1 MEISQLPGLGPKRAE
16 ALRKAGLNSV
26 ADLLYNI
33 PRTYLD
39 QTKVTPIGNCHVGD
53 KVVLIGTI
61 QRSGIVR
68 GRKSRFVATLTD
80 GSGEMQL
87 LFFQGANYWA
97 KKIQN
102 GTRWLVAGTVG
113 EYRGLQ
119 MSHPDM
125 QPFDEDEEF
134 SGSIQPVYPISESC
148 REARMEQKF
157 FRKLYKTIFNFP
169 GLTLPGLCPRVLT
182 DYLKFRPVMENLRT
196 LHMPKEFPAIYKAKR
211 ELKVLELLPFCLRMV
226 KRRENQKMRGHE
238 RCIDLGSVMAAKSQ
252 LPFSLTHGQ
261 EEALDTIIAGL
272 NGKKQFHAL
281 LQGDVG
287 CGKTVVAMLAMM
299 AVCGGGRLVAGS
311 DMRVVG
317 NGAAARVLN
326 GAEGQALNSALNS
339 AEPAPSASGT
349 ATAVAGNGM
358 REQCALMVPTDILAR
373 QHFKSLKPFFDAAGL
388 NVRLLVG
395 ATPAA
400 EKKVILGEIQMGL
413 ADVVIGTHA
422 LFSKDVIFAR
432 LGLVVIDEQHRF
444 GVGQREALLAKGNY
458 PDMLVMS
465 ATPIPRSL
473 AMTLYGDLKVISI
486 KEKPAGRKPIKTR
499 LVNAAKREDMKKFI
513 CKEALGGNLC
523 YWIASR
529 VGSDE
534 EGNARS
540 VDEIVEELQSFI
552 AGPGRA
558 INGSI
563 NSSINGA
570 GHAGTNGA
578 AAQAG
583 VNGATQAGLNGAT
596 NQALNGAAT
605 QVLNGAGLKVAG
617 VHGQM
622 DEKQRDEIIAQF
634 AAGKIHILVATTVI
648 EVGVNVPAANLMVI
662 DQPDRFGLAQLHQL
676 RGRVGRGNMEAWC
689 FLMIPEGD
697 AAETSM
703 ERLSQFS
710 QTEDGFEIAELDLMN
725 RGAGNLEGN
734 EQSGAWVFR
743 WFDWIADQ
751 ELISQTLET
760 AEKILNDKVAFDE
773 NAREQIQA
781 WYGEKDFKNEDG
793 VH

>member
-1 MEISQLPGLGPKRAE
+1 MEISQLPGLGPKRVE
-16 ALRKAGLNSV
+16 ALRKAGLNSI

-39 QTKVTPIGNCHVGD
+39 QTKVTPIGNCRVGE
-53 KVVLIGTI
+53 KVVLIGRI
-61 QRSGIVR
+61 SRSGIVR
-68 GRKSRFVATLTD
+68 GRKSRFVATLSD
-80 GSGEMQL
+80 GTGEIQL
-87 LFFQGANYWA
+87 LFFHAASFWA
-97 KKIQN
+97 RRIKN
-102 GTRWLVAGTVG
+102 DTRWLVTGQVG
-113 EYRGLQ
+113 EFRGLQ
-119 MSHPDM
+119 MTHPEM
-125 QPFDEDEEF
+125 QQLDDDEEF
-134 SGSIQPVYPISESC
+134 NGCIQPVYSISEAC
-148 REARMEQKF
+148 RDARMEQKF
-157 FRKLYKTIFNFP
+157 FRGLYKTIFNFP
-169 GLTLPGLCPRVLT
+169 GLTLSGLCPRELT
-182 DYLKFRPVMENLRT
+182 DYLHFAPVMQNLRA
-196 LHMPKEFPAIYKAKR
+196 LHQPKDFPSIYRAKR

-226 KRRENQKMRGHE
+226 KRRENQKLRGHE
-238 RCIDLGSVMAAKSQ
+238 RQIDLGTVMATKAK
-252 LPFSLTHGQ
+252 LPFSLTRGQ
-261 EEALDTIIAGL
+261 DDALDTIVAGL

-299 AVCGGGRLVAGS
+299 AVCGAGG
-311 DMRVVG
+311 D
-317 NGAAARVLN
+317 
-326 GAEGQALNSALNS
+326 
-339 AEPAPSASGT
+339 
-349 ATAVAGNGM
+349 AVAETGM

-373 QHFKSLKPFFDAAGL
+373 QHYKSLKPFFDAAGL

-400 EKKVILGEIQMGL
+400 ERKVILGELQMGL

-422 LFSKDVIFAR
+422 LFSKDVIFSR
-432 LGLVVIDEQHRF
+432 LGFVVIDEQHRF
-444 GVGQREALLAKGNY
+444 GVGQREALLAKGDY

-473 AMTLYGDLKVISI
+473 AMTLYGDLKVVSI

-513 CKEALGGNLC
+513 CKEAASGNLC

-529 VGSDE
+529 VGSDD
-534 EGNARS
+534 EGGARS
-540 VDEIVEELQSFI
+540 VDEIVDELRAYI

-558 INGSI
+558 
-563 NSSINGA
+563 
-570 GHAGTNGA
+570 
-578 AAQAG
+578 
-583 VNGATQAGLNGAT
+583 
-596 NQALNGAAT
+596 
-605 QVLNGAGLKVAG
+605 VLNGSTLKVAG

-622 DEKQRDEIIAQF
+622 DEAERDGIIAQF
-634 AAGKIHILVATTVI
+634 AAGKIQILVATTVI

-676 RGRVGRGNMEAWC
+676 RGRVGRGDAQAWC

-697 AAETSM
+697 AADTSM

-760 AEKILNDKVAFDE
+760 AEHILKDRDAFDDT
-773 NAREQIQA
+773 AREKIQA
-781 WYGEKDFKNEDG
+781 WYGEKEFANEDG

>member
-1 MEISQLPGLGPKRAE
+1 MEISQLPGLGPKRVE
-16 ALRKAGLNSV
+16 ALRKSGLVSI

-39 QTKVTPIGNCHVGD
+39 QTKVSTIGNCHPGE

-61 QRSGIVR
+61 SRSGIVR
-68 GRKSRFVATLTD
+68 GRSSRFIATLTD
-80 GSGEMQL
+80 GSGEIQL
-87 LFFQGANYWA
+87 LFFRGTSFWA
-97 KKIQN
+97 RKIKN
-102 GTRWLVAGTVG
+102 GTRWLVTGQVG

-119 MSHPDM
+119 ITHPDL
-125 QPFDEDEEF
+125 QPIDEGEEF
-134 SGSIQPVYPISESC
+134 NGCIQPIYPISEAC

-157 FRKLYKTIFNFP
+157 FRGLYKTVFNFP
-169 GLTLPGLCPRVLT
+169 GLTLSGLCPRELT
-182 DYLKFRPVMENLRT
+182 DYLHFAPVMANLRT
-196 LHMPKEFPAIYKAKR
+196 LHQPQDFPSIYKAKR

-226 KRRENQKMRGHE
+226 KRRENQKLRGHE
-238 RCIDLGSVMAAKSQ
+238 RQIDLGTVMAAKAR
-252 LPFSLTHGQ
+252 LPFSLTRGQ
-261 EEALDTIIAGL
+261 EEALDTIVAGL

-287 CGKTVVAMLAMM
+287 CGKTVVAMLAIM
-299 AVCGGGRLVAGS
+299 AVCGAG
-311 DMRVVG
+311 
-317 NGAAARVLN
+317 
-326 GAEGQALNSALNS
+326 
-339 AEPAPSASGT
+339 
-349 ATAVAGNGM
+349 
-358 REQCALMVPTDILAR
+358 EQCALMVPTDILAR

-388 NVRLLVG
+388 SVRLLVG

-400 EKKVILGEIQMGL
+400 EKKTILGELQMGL
-413 ADVVIGTHA
+413 ANVVIGTHA
-422 LFSKDVIFAR
+422 LFSKDVTFAK
-432 LGLVVIDEQHRF
+432 LGFVIIDEQHRF
-444 GVGQREALLAKGNY
+444 GVGQREALLAKGDY

-499 LVNAAKREDMKKFI
+499 LVNASKRDDMKKFI
-513 CKEALGGNLC
+513 CTEAAGGNLC

-529 VGSDE
+529 VGTDE
-534 EGNARS
+534 EGSARS
-540 VDEIVEELQSFI
+540 VDEIVDELRNYI

-558 INGSI
+558 IPG
-563 NSSINGA
+563 
-570 GHAGTNGA
+570 
-578 AAQAG
+578 
-583 VNGATQAGLNGAT
+583 GAT
-596 NQALNGAAT
+596 
-605 QVLNGAGLKVAG
+605 LKVAG

-622 DEKQRDEIIAQF
+622 DEAQRDAIIARF
-634 AAGKIHILVATTVI
+634 AKGEIHILVATTVI

-676 RGRVGRGNMEAWC
+676 RGRVGRGDAQAWC

-697 AAETSM
+697 AADSSI

-710 QTEDGFEIAELDLMN
+710 QTEDGFEIAELDLQN

-760 AEKILNDKVAFDE
+760 AEHILKDSGSFDE
-773 NAREQIQA
+773 SARMKIQA
-781 WYGEKDFKNEDG
+781 WYGEKEFANEDG

>member
-1 MEISQLPGLGPKRAE
+1 MEISQLPGLGPKRVE
-16 ALRKAGLNSV
+16 ALRKAGLNSI

-39 QTKVTPIGNCHVGD
+39 QTKVTPIGNCRVGE
-53 KVVLIGTI
+53 KVVLIGRI
-61 QRSGIVR
+61 SRSGIVR
-68 GRKSRFVATLTD
+68 GRKSRFVATLSD
-80 GSGEMQL
+80 GTGEIQL
-87 LFFQGANYWA
+87 LFFHAASFWA
-97 KKIQN
+97 RRIKN
-102 GTRWLVAGTVG
+102 DTRWLVTGQVG
-113 EYRGLQ
+113 EFRGLQ
-119 MSHPDM
+119 MTHPEM
-125 QPFDEDEEF
+125 QQLDDDEEF
-134 SGSIQPVYPISESC
+134 NGCIQPVYSISEAC
-148 REARMEQKF
+148 RDARMEQKF
-157 FRKLYKTIFNFP
+157 FRGLYKTIFNFP
-169 GLTLPGLCPRVLT
+169 GLTLSGLCPRELT
-182 DYLKFRPVMENLRT
+182 DYLHFAPVMQNLRA
-196 LHMPKEFPAIYKAKR
+196 LHQPKDFPSIYRAKR

-226 KRRENQKMRGHE
+226 KRRENQKLRGHE
-238 RCIDLGSVMAAKSQ
+238 RQIDLGTVMATKAK
-252 LPFSLTHGQ
+252 LPFSLTRGQ
-261 EEALDTIIAGL
+261 DDALDTIVAGL

-299 AVCGGGRLVAGS
+299 AVCGAGG
-311 DMRVVG
+311 D
-317 NGAAARVLN
+317 
-326 GAEGQALNSALNS
+326 
-339 AEPAPSASGT
+339 
-349 ATAVAGNGM
+349 AVAETGM

-373 QHFKSLKPFFDAAGL
+373 QHYKSLKPFFDAAGL

-400 EKKVILGEIQMGL
+400 ERKVILGEIQMGL

-422 LFSKDVIFAR
+422 LFSKDVIFSR
-432 LGLVVIDEQHRF
+432 LGFVVIDEQHRF
-444 GVGQREALLAKGNY
+444 GVGQREALLAKGDY

-473 AMTLYGDLKVISI
+473 AMTLYGDLKVVSI

-499 LVNAAKREDMKKFI
+499 LVNASKREDMKNFI
-513 CKEALGGNLC
+513 CKEAASGNLC

-529 VGSDE
+529 VGSDD
-534 EGNARS
+534 EGGARS
-540 VDEIVEELQSFI
+540 VDEIVDELRAYI

-558 INGSI
+558 
-563 NSSINGA
+563 
-570 GHAGTNGA
+570 
-578 AAQAG
+578 
-583 VNGATQAGLNGAT
+583 
-596 NQALNGAAT
+596 
-605 QVLNGAGLKVAG
+605 VLNGSTLKVAG

-622 DEKQRDEIIAQF
+622 DEAERDGIIAQF
-634 AAGKIHILVATTVI
+634 AAGKIQILVATTVI

-676 RGRVGRGNMEAWC
+676 RGRVGRGDAQAWC

-697 AAETSM
+697 AADTSM

-760 AEKILNDKVAFDE
+760 AEHILKDRETFDDA
-773 NAREQIQA
+773 AREKIQA
-781 WYGEKDFKNEDG
+781 WYGEKEFANEDG

>member
-1 MEISQLPGLGPKRAE
+1 MEISQLPGLGPKRVE
-16 ALRKAGLNSV
+16 ALRKAGLCSI

-39 QTKVTPIGNCHVGD
+39 QTKVTQIGNCHVGE
-53 KVVLIGTI
+53 KVVLIGRI
-61 QRSGIVR
+61 SRSGIVR
-68 GRKSRFVATLTD
+68 GRRSRFVATLSD
-80 GSGEMQL
+80 GTGEIQL
-87 LFFQGANYWA
+87 LFFNAASFWSR
-97 KKIQN
+97 KIKN
-102 GTRWLVAGTVG
+102 DTRWLVTGQVG
-113 EYRGLQ
+113 EFRGLQ
-119 MSHPDM
+119 ITHPEM

-134 SGSIQPVYPISESC
+134 SGAIQPVYSISEAC
-148 REARMEQKF
+148 RDARMEQKF
-157 FRKLYKTIFNFP
+157 FRGLYKTIFNFP
-169 GLTLPGLCPRVLT
+169 GLTLPGLCPRELT
-182 DYLKFRPVMENLRT
+182 DYLHFAPVMQNLRT
-196 LHMPKEFPAIYKAKR
+196 LHQPKEFPAIYRAKR

-226 KRRENQKMRGHE
+226 KRRENQKLRGHE
-238 RCIDLGSVMAAKSQ
+238 RQIDIGTVMAAKAR
-252 LPFSLTHGQ
+252 LPFSLTRGQ
-261 EEALDTIIAGL
+261 EEALDTIVAGL

-299 AVCGGGRLVAGS
+299 AVCGANGDDVA
-311 DMRVVG
+311 
-317 NGAAARVLN
+317 
-326 GAEGQALNSALNS
+326 E
-339 AEPAPSASGT
+339 T
-349 ATAVAGNGM
+349 GM

-373 QHFKSLKPFFDAAGL
+373 QHYKSLKPFFDAAGL

-400 EKKVILGEIQMGL
+400 EKKVILGELQMGL

-422 LFSKDVIFAR
+422 LFSKDVIFSR
-432 LGLVVIDEQHRF
+432 LGFVIIDEQHRF
-444 GVGQREALLAKGNY
+444 GVGQREALLAKGDY

-473 AMTLYGDLKVISI
+473 AMTLYGDLKVVSI

-513 CKEALGGNLC
+513 CNEAAHGNLC

-529 VGSDE
+529 VGTDE
-534 EGNARS
+534 EGGARS
-540 VDEIVEELQSFI
+540 VDEIVEEL
-552 AGPGRA
+552 RA
-558 INGSI
+558 FTS
-563 NSSINGA
+563 
-570 GHAGTNGA
+570 
-578 AAQAG
+578 
-583 VNGATQAGLNGAT
+583 
-596 NQALNGAAT
+596 
-605 QVLNGAGLKVAG
+605 LKVAG

-622 DEKQRDEIIAQF
+622 DEAERDEIIAQF

-676 RGRVGRGNMEAWC
+676 RGRVGRGDAQAWC

-697 AAETSM
+697 AAESSM

-710 QTEDGFEIAELDLMN
+710 QTEDGFEIAELDLQN

-760 AEKILNDKVAFDE
+760 AEHILKDRDVFDDA
-773 NAREQIQA
+773 ARAKIQA
-781 WYGEKDFKNEDG
+781 WYGEKEFVNEDG

>member
-1 MEISQLPGLGPKRAE
+1 MEISQLPGLGPKRVE
-16 ALRKAGLNSV
+16 ALRKAGLCSI

-39 QTKVTPIGNCHVGD
+39 QTKVTQIGNCHVGE
-53 KVVLIGTI
+53 KVVLIGRI
-61 QRSGIVR
+61 SRSGIVR
-68 GRKSRFVATLTD
+68 GRRSRFVATLSD
-80 GSGEMQL
+80 GTGEIQL
-87 LFFQGANYWA
+87 LFFNAASFWSR
-97 KKIQN
+97 KIKN
-102 GTRWLVAGTVG
+102 DTRWLVTGQVG
-113 EYRGLQ
+113 EFRGLQ
-119 MSHPDM
+119 ITHPEM

-134 SGSIQPVYPISESC
+134 SGAIQPVYSISEAC
-148 REARMEQKF
+148 RDARMEQKF
-157 FRKLYKTIFNFP
+157 FRGLYKTIFNFP
-169 GLTLPGLCPRVLT
+169 GLTLPGLCPRELT
-182 DYLKFRPVMENLRT
+182 DYLHFAPVMQNLRT
-196 LHMPKEFPAIYKAKR
+196 LHQPKEFPAIYRAKR

-226 KRRENQKMRGHE
+226 KRRENQKLRGHE
-238 RCIDLGSVMAAKSQ
+238 RQIDLGTVMAAKAR
-252 LPFSLTHGQ
+252 LPFSLTRGQ
-261 EEALDTIIAGL
+261 EEALDTIVAGL

-299 AVCGGGRLVAGS
+299 AVCGANGNDVA
-311 DMRVVG
+311 
-317 NGAAARVLN
+317 
-326 GAEGQALNSALNS
+326 E
-339 AEPAPSASGT
+339 T
-349 ATAVAGNGM
+349 GM

-373 QHFKSLKPFFDAAGL
+373 QHYKSLKPFFDAAGL

-400 EKKVILGEIQMGL
+400 EKKVILGELQMGL

-422 LFSKDVIFAR
+422 LFSKDVIFSR
-432 LGLVVIDEQHRF
+432 LGFVIIDEQHRF
-444 GVGQREALLAKGNY
+444 GVGQREALLAKGDY

-473 AMTLYGDLKVISI
+473 AMTLYGDLKVVSI

-513 CKEALGGNLC
+513 CNEAAHGNLC

-529 VGSDE
+529 VGTDE
-534 EGNARS
+534 EGGARS
-540 VDEIVEELQSFI
+540 VDEIVEEL
-552 AGPGRA
+552 RA
-558 INGSI
+558 FTS
-563 NSSINGA
+563 
-570 GHAGTNGA
+570 
-578 AAQAG
+578 
-583 VNGATQAGLNGAT
+583 
-596 NQALNGAAT
+596 
-605 QVLNGAGLKVAG
+605 LKVAG

-622 DEKQRDEIIAQF
+622 DENERDAIIAQF

-676 RGRVGRGNMEAWC
+676 RGRVGRGDAQAWC

-697 AAETSM
+697 AAESSM

-710 QTEDGFEIAELDLMN
+710 QTEDGFEIAELDLQN

-760 AEKILNDKVAFDE
+760 AEHILKDRDVFDDA
-773 NAREQIQA
+773 ARAKIQA
-781 WYGEKDFKNEDG
+781 WYGEKEFVNEDG

>member
-39 QTKVTPIGNCHVGD
+39 HTKVTPIGQCRAGD

-61 QRSGIVR
+61 KRAGVVR
-68 GRKSRFVATLTD
+68 GRRSRFMATLTD
-80 GSGEMQL
+80 GTGEIQL
-87 LFFQGANYWA
+87 LFFQGTSYWA
-97 KKIQN
+97 RRIKN
-102 GTRWLVAGTVG
+102 DTRWCVSGAVG

-119 MSHPDM
+119 MTHPDM
-125 QPFDEDEEF
+125 QPFDDDEEF
-134 SGSIQPVYPISESC
+134 TGAILPVYPISEAC

-196 LHMPKEFPAIYKAKR
+196 LHLPHEFPAIYKAKR

-226 KRRENQKMRGHE
+226 KRRENQKLRGHE
-238 RCIDLGSVMAAKSQ
+238 RQIDLGTVMAAKAS
-252 LPFSLTHGQ
+252 LPFTLTRGQ
-261 EEALDTIIAGL
+261 EEALDTIVAGL

-299 AVCGGGRLVAGS
+299 AVCGGGKFVEGS
-311 DMRVVG
+311 DMRAG
-317 NGAAARVLN
+317 LN
-326 GAEGQALNSALNS
+326 GA
-339 AEPAPSASGT
+339 
-349 ATAVAGNGM
+349 GNGI

-373 QHFKSLKPFFDAAGL
+373 QHYKSLKPFFDAAGL

-413 ADVVIGTHA
+413 ADIVIGTHA
-422 LFSKDVIFAR
+422 LFSKDVIFSR
-432 LGLVVIDEQHRF
+432 LGFVVIDEQHRF
-444 GVGQREALLAKGNY
+444 GVGQREALLAKGDY

-473 AMTLYGDLKVISI
+473 AMTLYGDLKVVSI

-499 LVNAAKREDMKKFI
+499 LVNASKREDMKKFI
-513 CKEALGGNLC
+513 CKEAATGNQC

-529 VGSDE
+529 VGSDD
-534 EGNARS
+534 EGGARS
-540 VDEIVEELQSFI
+540 VDEIVEEL
-552 AGPGRA
+552 RA
-558 INGSI
+558 YVSG
-563 NSSINGA
+563 
-570 GHAGTNGA
+570 
-578 AAQAG
+578 
-583 VNGATQAGLNGAT
+583 
-596 NQALNGAAT
+596 ALNGAA
-605 QVLNGAGLKVAG
+605 LKVAG

-622 DEKQRDEIIAQF
+622 DENERDSIIAQF

-676 RGRVGRGNMEAWC
+676 RGRVGRGDREAWC

-697 AAETSM
+697 TADTSM

-710 QTEDGFEIAELDLMN
+710 QTEDGFEIAELDLQN

-760 AEKILNDKVAFDE
+760 AEHILHDNGFFDDT
-773 NAREQIQA
+773 AREQIQA
-781 WYGEKDFKNEDG
+781 WYSEKEFTNEDG